1 MIVTN
6 LKKILAVAMLL
17 TLTSPLFAGSGE
29 DSPVDNKST
38 YHISDSIDLVSANDI
53 QYEKPKVVI
62 KLVYPKFSN
71 SNDSDVSAENTD
83 TPTNTPSEPAGSSS
97 IIIDAFN
104 QAVTKVIRE
113 EITAFKQQ
121 VADAQTYQHTLEKS
135 KVKNR
140 LSVDYSS
147 AIINLEEKPLIS
159 IRFII
164 QGYATGMA
172 HPYRRYRVVNFDI
185 DAGTEI
191 QLSELFKPDSEYVE
205 VIINS
210 AKKDLDKKLRGQSIS
225 SSLTADSLANW
236 NLNLNGIR
244 ITFDPGT
251 VAPAV
256 YGTQTVLISYAT
268 LKEIIEPASS
278 LGQCLKHRSRCLREH
293 LLTGGFIDEAAN
305 TRHGTLNP
313 VFS

>member
-1 MIVTN
+1 MIMMTF
-6 LKKILAVAMLL
+6 KKLLTIAMLL
-17 TLTSPLFAGSGE
+17 TLVSPIFAESND

-38 YHISDSIDLVSANDI
+38 YHITDSIDLITANDV

-71 SNDSDVSAENTD
+71 SNDSHIIAENTD

-104 QAVTKVIRE
+104 QAVTKVIHE

-121 VADAQTYQHTLEKS
+121 VADAQTYQHTLDKA

-185 DAGTEI
+185 DAGSDI
-191 QLSELFKPDSEYVE
+191 QLSELFKPDSNYME
-205 VIINS
+205 VITNS
-210 AKKDLDKKLRGQSIS
+210 AKNDLDKMLRAKSIIS
-225 SSLTADSLANW
+225 SPTAENMTNW

-244 ITFDPGT
+244 ITFDPAT

-256 YGTQTVLISYAT
+256 YGTQTVLIPYST
-268 LKEIIEPASS
+268 LKDPASS
-278 LGQCLKHRSRCLREH
+278 LGQCLKHRSRCMRDH

-305 TRHGTLNP
+305 TRHGALNP
-313 VFS
+313 VFG